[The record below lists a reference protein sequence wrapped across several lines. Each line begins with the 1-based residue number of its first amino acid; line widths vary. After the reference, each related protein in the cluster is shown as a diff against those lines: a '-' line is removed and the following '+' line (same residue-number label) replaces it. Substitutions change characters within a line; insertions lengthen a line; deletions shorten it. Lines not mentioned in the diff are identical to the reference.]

1 MRCTWENEAYSYKGN
16 SLGPA
21 ALAAEPERWIYHSQL
36 DSLRQV
42 VSIRNYNPAQVR
54 ISAIIRIADGSS
66 VFEGFGRVFANKLLP
81 Q

>member
-1 MRCTWENEAYSYKGN
+1 MRCTWENEAYPYKGN

-21 ALAAEPERWIYHSQL
+21 ALAAEPERWKYHSQL

-54 ISAIIRIADGSS
+54 ISAMKVTFSNTAHFLR
-66 VFEGFGRVFANKLLP
+66 
-81 Q
+81 